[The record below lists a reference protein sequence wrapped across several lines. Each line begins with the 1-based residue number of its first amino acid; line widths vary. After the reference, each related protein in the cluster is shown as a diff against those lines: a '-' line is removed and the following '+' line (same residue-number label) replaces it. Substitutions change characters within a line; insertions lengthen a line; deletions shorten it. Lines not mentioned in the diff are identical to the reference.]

1 MPFYSENIT
10 ENHLKKT
17 ERGYGRAWDVVYDYM
32 LANNSI
38 KKLMEIGVG
47 SGKSHLAWL
56 ELFKDAQIYGIEVAW
71 PILPQT
77 TNTLKKL
84 SKENELEDEIVVRQ
98 LVNALESWHRFIS
111 IPFDD
116 RLRLHIMYNVN
127 AKREDVMQS
136 MLKAH
141 GNFDVVIND
150 SKHRTNTAQLMSFWR
165 KLVGTDGVYFQ
176 EEFCST
182 MNDHFKTKRY
192 HDFIANNPDDKSY
205 WRVFDFREISTE
217 QPECSVLGMYTQ
229 NQGILNA
236 VDESLD
242 NFIIK

>member
-1 MPFYSENIT
+1 VPFYSENIT
-10 ENHLKKT
+10 ESHLKKT
-17 ERGYGRAWDVVYDYM
+17 ERGYGRAWDVVFDYM
-32 LANNSI
+32 LANNGI
-38 KKLMEIGVG
+38 KKLLEIGVG
-47 SGKSHLAWL
+47 GGESHLAWL
-56 ELFKDAQIYGIEVAW
+56 NLFKDAQIYGLEVAW
-71 PILPQT
+71 PILPE
-77 TNTLKKL
+77 
-84 SKENELEDEIVVRQ
+84 SMFSWKEMQKDHHDDDIVVRQ
-98 LVNALESWHRFIS
+98 IVNAIQGWHKFTNIS
-111 IPFDD
+111 FDD

-150 SKHRTNTAQLMSFWR
+150 SKHRITTAQLMSFWR
-165 KLVGTDGVYFQ
+165 KLVGTNGVYFQ

-217 QPECSVLGMYTQ
+217 QPGSSVLGMYTQ

-242 NFIIK
+242 KFIIK